1 MNSGGSKEF
10 WFVLTPESLSWFK
23 DDTLDEKKY
32 MVPLSGDLKL
42 RSQEKKSVFGAHF
55 SFQIFNQETRNVYKE
70 KGQNPVISK
79 RVKITEY
86 QFEYV
91 RNPLY
96 RITEHLI

>member
-1 MNSGGSKEF
+1 MFRIIFINRLKNEKRKFLKMNSGGSKEF

-70 KGQNPVISK
+70 
-79 RVKITEY
+79 RVSI
-86 QFEYV
+86 QSV
-91 RNPLY
+91 
-96 RITEHLI
+96 

>member
-1 MNSGGSKEF
+1 
-10 WFVLTPESLSWFK
+10 
-23 DDTLDEKKY
+23 

-70 KGQNPVISK
+70 KGQNTGIFK
-79 RVKITEY
+79 RITEY

>member
-70 KGQNPVISK
+70 KGQDTGIFK
-79 RVKITEY
+79 RITEY
-86 QFEYV
+86 QFEYN
-91 RNPLY
+91 RNPFY

>member
-70 KGQNPVISK
+70 KGQNTGIFK
-79 RVKITEY
+79 RITEY
-86 QFEYV
+86 QFEYN
-91 RNPLY
+91 RNPFY

>member
-70 KGQNPVISK
+70 KGQNTRSL
-79 RVKITEY
+79 RLKITEY

-91 RNPLY
+91 INPLY

>member
-1 MNSGGSKEF
+1 
-10 WFVLTPESLSWFK
+10 
-23 DDTLDEKKY
+23 

-70 KGQNPVISK
+70 KGQNTGIFK
-79 RVKITEY
+79 RITEY
-86 QFEYV
+86 QFEYN
-91 RNPLY
+91 RNPFY

>member
-70 KGQNPVISK
+70 RVYNTDIFK
-79 RVKITEY
+79 RVKITV
-86 QFEYV
+86 FEHV